1 MKRRPILCHSNLGH
15 RGLLFAAGAS
25 FLAASA
31 FAQVTIP
38 ARSSSSLDDQA
49 DDPASGPTAP
59 PVQLTSPFSGKSSVS
74 RVTVPTPGLEEGKVT
89 TQTTPATETVR
100 PVAVAATQRVDP
112 VERGFNVITV
122 RRLAELRREL
132 RVANAAL
139 KTMIAL
145 PADELFENEE
155 SIVIDDLAEPALH
168 KVIEY
173 IELNDKKKVTVRSLY
188 NREEGGK
195 ELGRARS
202 VALIKWMMEN
212 SPSGLDDFEAA
223 APAPV
228 PKPTAKRNATEV
240 GDTEYVNRIELLLE

>member
-1 MKRRPILCHSNLGH
+1 MKRRTLICHSNLGQ
-15 RGLLFAAGAS
+15 RGLLVAAAAS
-25 FLAASA
+25 IFAASA

-38 ARSSSSLDDQA
+38 ARSSSSLDDQT
-49 DDPASGPTAP
+49 DDPATEPTTP
-59 PVQLTSPFSGKSSVS
+59 PVQLTSPFPGKSSVS
-74 RVTVPTPGLEEGKVT
+74 RVRVPTPGVEEGKVT
-89 TQTTPATETVR
+89 TQTTPATDT
-100 PVAVAATQRVDP
+100 PPSVAVVATQRVAP
-112 VERGFNVITV
+112 VERGFNVITI

-132 RVANAAL
+132 RVADAAL

-145 PADELFENEE
+145 PADELFEDEE
-155 SIVIDDLAEPALH
+155 SLAIDDLAAPALH

-188 NREEGGK
+188 NREEGAK
-195 ELGRARS
+195 ELGRERS

-228 PKPTAKRNATEV
+228 AKPTAKQNATEV